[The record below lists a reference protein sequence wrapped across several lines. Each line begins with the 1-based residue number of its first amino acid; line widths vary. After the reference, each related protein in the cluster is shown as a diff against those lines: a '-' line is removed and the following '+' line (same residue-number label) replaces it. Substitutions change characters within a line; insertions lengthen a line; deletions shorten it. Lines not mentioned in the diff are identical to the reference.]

1 MGSVT
6 SKLFLLGGA
15 DLRLT
20 QSVAIKHPTVTDVL
34 SLNGG
39 YYCEELY
46 WSYVSAIMSDPY
58 DYMVYLDDHK
68 IDYET
73 ISAFRVFALRWN
85 EAQEKK
91 LISGDNTADF
101 MREALTFFFGEH
113 DFTIIVLE
121 HQVFLVDASD
131 PTWALN
137 EQLFDMACDFIRE
150 INCLERTARIKPAT
164 KSHKRIL
171 IEDMRDEQKRKARE
185 KKTHDPITHIADA
198 LGAVLAGGSGAITPE
213 NCSTTHIYQ
222 LLSASRAIQKKMVVQ
237 SMLNGIYTGMMKADK
252 ISNDDLSWA

>member
-6 SKLFLLGGA
+6 SKLFLLGGS

-20 QSVAIKHPTVTDVL
+20 QSVTVKHPTVTDVL

-68 IDYET
+68 IDYEMT
-73 ISAFRVFALRWN
+73 SAFRVFALRWN

-91 LISGDNTADF
+91 MMSDDGTADF

-121 HQVFLVDASD
+121 QQVFLIDASD

-137 EQLFDMACDFIRE
+137 EQLFDIACDFIRE
-150 INCLERTARIKPAT
+150 LNCLEITGRIKPANQ
-164 KSHKRIL
+164 SYKRIL

-185 KKTHDPITHIADA
+185 KKTHDPITHIGDA

-213 NCSTTHIYQ
+213 NCSSTHIYQ

-252 ISNDDLSWA
+252 ISNDELSWA

>member
-6 SKLFLLGGA
+6 SKLFLLGGS

-20 QSVAIKHPTVTDVL
+20 QSVTVKHPTVTDVL

-68 IDYET
+68 IDYEMT
-73 ISAFRVFALRWN
+73 SAFRVFALRWN

-91 LISGDNTADF
+91 MMSDDGAADF

-113 DFTIIVLE
+113 DFTIIILE
-121 HQVFLVDASD
+121 QQVFLVDASD

-137 EQLFDMACDFIRE
+137 EQLFDIACDFIRE
-150 INCLERTARIKPAT
+150 LNCLERTVRINPAT

-185 KKTHDPITHIADA
+185 NKTHDPITHIGDA

-213 NCSTTHIYQ
+213 NCSNTHIYQ